1 MLITGCQT
9 SDSRLGAYAPT
20 GQPTATVHGIR
31 LYVRP
36 EVSAFAKQHA
46 VNVLDVLRPVI
57 ERVVDEL
64 RSPRTSV
71 VVQMNA
77 RQAIYEVGVG
87 GSTHPTRGSVV
98 ISLSDGPDEDKDK
111 RALTTW
117 LAPTVAHELN
127 HSARIIDGPG
137 YGRSLLA
144 TMVSEGLADQFSQ
157 AVVPGTPVPPWT
169 SALTDAQSVALW
181 GRAQPLLSKQDRGT
195 NRKWLFGG
203 NDIPRW
209 TAYTLGSRIVAQQ
222 REHRP
227 GESWRDLTREAADR
241 ILRES
246 SYAPSG

>member
-1 MLITGCQT
+1 M
-9 SDSRLGAYAPT
+9 
-20 GQPTATVHGIR
+20 
-31 LYVRP
+31 
-36 EVSAFAKQHA
+36 
-46 VNVLDVLRPVI
+46 LRPVI

-64 RSPRTSV
+64 DSPRTSV

-144 TMVSEGLADQFSQ
+144 TMVANGKKTVTKYMRVCLKHFTNEYYI
-157 AVVPGTPVPPWT
+157 
-169 SALTDAQSVALW
+169 
-181 GRAQPLLSKQDRGT
+181 GRCK
-195 NRKWLFGG
+195 
-203 NDIPRW
+203 
-209 TAYTLGSRIVAQQ
+209 
-222 REHRP
+222 
-227 GESWRDLTREAADR
+227 
-241 ILRES
+241 
-246 SYAPSG
+246 